1 MSHSTPAAV
10 ADGPILDVSVVI
22 VTYNVRAF
30 LEQALRSVSRASER
44 LNVETFVVDNASVDG
59 TVEMVRERFPDV
71 HVITNEDNVGFGK
84 ANNQAIRQARGRY
97 LFILN
102 PDTVVQED
110 TLRALV
116 AFLDARPDCGAAGPS
131 ILTPDGTFAPE
142 SRRAFPTPEVAFY
155 RISGLSRLFPRHPR
169 LGRYNMTYLPRDQP
183 AEVDAL
189 SGSCMM
195 VRRRALYLHRSR
207 ADEPLLDPPAEPPPN
222 EPPDPSSTVHGGGA
236 GLFDPAFF
244 MYGEDLDW
252 CYRIQ
257 QAGWTI
263 CFTPDTHI
271 IHYKGESTK
280 KGELR
285 YVRVFYGAMLLF
297 AEKHAGDEKLGG
309 GALHTALR
317 LAIFGRAAVSVA
329 SQWMRRMLPL
339 LLDLVGA
346 CVAFVGAGWLRVGAF
361 DRLVGR
367 FLWVALFFGCATVVG
382 TLLAGGYRMGLRG
395 LRLRPPL
402 VGAAT
407 GFGATAIASFF
418 APQIGFSRWIVVV
431 GALLTLVWVMGWRI
445 VLRRR
450 RTGGRRALYVG
461 PRKEADALAE
471 RLAMLPNPPFALVGF
486 AFDQP
491 GRGQTRYLGPLR
503 GLRDLVRLREVDQL
517 VFSPD
522 ALPTY
527 DVLGWMQSLSD
538 LPVQFRMLAPHGGYV
553 IGKSTVDSLDL
564 VEADQI
570 VGEGR
575 GTFRRRVLDV
585 TAGIGLL
592 LIAPFASFVGS
603 DRLRDAI
610 RQAPSLI
617 GGSRALVGYDPD
629 QPYRPPGAWGLR
641 SGVAPIPVAP
651 EQTPEEA
658 HGLYAQHQNARID
671 WRLFRRWLRQG

>member
-1 MSHSTPAAV
+1 MSHTSSA
-10 ADGPILDVSVVI
+10 IDVSVVI

-30 LEQALRSVSRASER
+30 LEQALRSVARASQR
-44 LNVETFVVDNASVDG
+44 LSVETFVVDNASVDG
-59 TVEMVRERFPDV
+59 TVEMVRERFPQV
-71 HVITNEDNVGFGK
+71 HVLANEDNVGFGK
-84 ANNQAIRQARGRY
+84 ANNQAIRQARGRHV
-97 LFILN
+97 FILN

-110 TLRALV
+110 TLRAL
-116 AFLDARPDCGAAGPS
+116 ADFLDARPDCGAAGPA
-131 ILTPDGTFAPE
+131 ILNPDGTFAPE

-169 LGRYNMTYLPRDQP
+169 LGRYNMTYLPRDEP
-183 AEVDAL
+183 SEVDAL

-195 VRRRALYLHRSR
+195 VRRRALYLHRTR
-207 ADEPLLDPPAEPPPN
+207 ADEPLSDSTPEPPPN
-222 EPPDPSSTVHGGGA
+222 HPPDPTSTEHGGGA

-285 YVRVFYGAMLLF
+285 YVRVFYGAMLRF
-297 AEKHAGDEKLGG
+297 AEKHAADEKLGG
-309 GALHTALR
+309 PMLHTALR
-317 LAIFGRAAVSVA
+317 LAIFGRAAVSVV
-329 SQWMRRMLPL
+329 SQWMRRLLPL
-339 LLDLVGA
+339 VLDLVGA
-346 CVAFVGAGWLRVGAF
+346 FAAFVGAGWLRTGEW
-361 DRLVGR
+361 DRLAGR
-367 FLWVALFFGCATVVG
+367 FLWVATLFSVVTVGATLV
-382 TLLAGGYRMGLRG
+382 AGGYRMGLRG

-402 VGAAT
+402 VGVAT
-407 GFGATAIASFF
+407 GFGATAIVSFF
-418 APQIGFSRWIVVV
+418 APQIGFSRWIVGV
-431 GALLTLVWVMGWRI
+431 GALLALAWVIGWRI
-445 VLRRR
+445 VRRR
-450 RTGGRRALYVG
+450 RRLGGRRALYVG
-461 PRKEADALAE
+461 PRKEADALGE
-471 RLAMLPNPPFALVGF
+471 RLALLPRPPFDLIGF

-503 GLRDLVRLREVDQL
+503 GLRDLVRLRSVDQL

-522 ALPTY
+522 AIPTY

-564 VEADQI
+564 VEADQV

-575 GTFRRRVLDV
+575 GTFRRRALDV
-585 TAGIGLL
+585 TAGVGLL
-592 LIAPFASFVGS
+592 LAAPLAAFFGS
-603 DRLRDAI
+603 DRLRQAV

-617 GGSRALVGYDPD
+617 GGSRALVGYDPEIA
-629 QPYRPPGAWGLR
+629 YRPPGAWGLR
-641 SGVAPIPVAP
+641 PGVAPILVAP
-651 EQTPEEA
+651 EQTPEQA
-658 HGLYAQHQNARID
+658 HGLYAQHQNARVD
-671 WRLFRRWLRQG
+671 WALFRRWLRSG